1 MTLQQYKVFAFLTI
15 SFCSYVVSA
24 QKQISYKVIGNETI
38 DAQVFIDCLRENS
51 TKNTS
56 VIKDAVGKKLNAKG
70 YYNYEIV
77 NLHIDTSS
85 SKDTTSF
92 LLNIIEGSQTR
103 IGNVFF
109 DSLGRIDSTDILSF
123 FRFLQGEIIIES
135 ELEERIE
142 NALFKLENSGH
153 PFASF
158 TVKSLVFGLDEDSN
172 YVVDIYLGLEK
183 ELIRTIDKVEISGNT
198 KTDER
203 VIINSTRLV
212 KGELYSQK
220 KIDEIP
226 IQLNRLRFFQ
236 NVTTP
241 KFFVNSNDEGI
252 LHIDIVEKNTNSFDG
267 ILGYVPSSKD
277 DESGYLTGFVNI
289 SLRNLFGSGRG
300 LSFKWQQE
308 NSLTQDIELK
318 YLEPWILNQP
328 FNLNLQ
334 FFQRK
339 QDSSYV
345 KRIIGGSLEYLAT
358 ENISASFILESES
371 IIPSINSNLSIL
383 NSSSFNSGIR
393 LKLDYRDDI
402 YSPQKGTYFS
412 STYKFRTKSIDNAE
426 AVSNSIT
433 ESDLEYH
440 NYELDFGLFYSIFQ
454 NQVVA
459 LGVHAK
465 EIIGDYYEISDFF
478 QLGGTNSLRGY
489 RENQFLGNR
498 IIWSNTEYRFL
509 MSQSSYLFAFYDVG
523 YYLINENISNN
534 ISRQSGLKTGFGF
547 GISLDTNLGIMRVS
561 YAIAGGSSITNGLIH
576 FGLLNDF

>member
-24 QKQISYKVIGNETI
+24 QKQTSYKVIGNETI
-38 DAQVFIDCLRENS
+38 DTQVFIDCLRENS
-51 TKNTS
+51 TKKTS

-77 NLHIDTSS
+77 NLDIDTSS

-92 LLNIIEGSQTR
+92 LLNITEGSQSLIR
-103 IGNVFF
+103 NVFI

-123 FRFLQGEIIIES
+123 FSFLEGEIFIET

-142 NALFKLENSGH
+142 NALIRLENSGY

-158 TVKSLVFGLDEDSN
+158 IVKSLVFVNDEDSN
-172 YVVDIYLGLEK
+172 YVVDIFLGLEK
-183 ELIRTIDKVEISGNT
+183 EKVRKIDKVEISGNT

-212 KGELYSQK
+212 QGEKYSQK

-226 IQLNRLRFFQ
+226 IQLNKLRFFQ
-236 NVTTP
+236 KVTTP
-241 KFFVNSNDEGI
+241 KYFVNSNNEGI

-267 ILGYVPSSKD
+267 ILGYVPSIQNG
-277 DESGYLTGFVNI
+277 ESGYLTGFINI

-371 IIPSINSNLSIL
+371 IIPSINSNLSIP
-383 NSSSFNSGIR
+383 NSSSFNSGIQ

-402 YSPQKGTYFS
+402 YSPQNGTYFS
-412 STYKFRTKSIDNAE
+412 STYKFRTKSIDNGE

-454 NQVVA
+454 NQVIA

-478 QLGGTNSLRGY
+478 HLGGTNSLRGY

-509 MSQSSYLFAFYDVG
+509 MSQSSYLFAFYDAG

-534 ISRQSGLKTGFGF
+534 ISRQSGLKTGYGF

-561 YAIAGGSSITNGLIH
+561 YAIAEGSSITNGLIH